1 MLCARSR
8 ASWIVVIATCTLAC
22 TPASPPRDASSASGD
37 APRGDTSA
45 ADGRGDAA
53 GLDPCRVSYPG
64 RPLPPAQTPPWRG
77 GFVRNEALERRIT
90 APIANPATGNPRNM
104 TSVMVVDLD
113 GDGRPEV
120 FYNHPRDVYD
130 ASVFTGQSVWLPLA
144 GDGPRLLPAGVSGC
158 LVAADLDA
166 DGRTDLVCTA
176 PHNLVL
182 WNGID
187 GFSYS
192 RSTPLASDGAVMSAA
207 AWDLDE
213 DGWLDL
219 VLSTWMTPKIVLRN
233 RGARSFE
240 NVTSR
245 WGLLYTGMTWLAS
258 FLDLDRDGRPDVY
271 FANDGD
277 NHENYALRAEGPDA
291 GGEPHFTRF
300 RPTAPTCDYDNLFA
314 TSNASPMG
322 LCAGD
327 VDLDGHDEIVYAT
340 GPDIPVLAWRDSTHG
355 PWFDVHEQMDV
366 IREATTTGATLVPWS
381 PALWDV
387 DHDGR
392 FELIIPT
399 GDDAGFAAT
408 PGRGESV
415 VLFYRGLADGRFEQ
429 VNDRV
434 GLGASG
440 HYSSVVTADLDEDG
454 DLDLLFGGFGQPVRV
469 YDNRVEPAGSH
480 LLLDLRGTVSNTAG
494 LGAIVTTRAGALER
508 RYYYGDRAQPQT
520 QPSRTLDI
528 PLGTSNTLDELRVT
542 WPSGHEQVLRGLMGG
557 YSNVVTEPEW
567 LTVRPATRQL
577 HAGTGETATVTVRP
591 LDASGELRANAR
603 VEIDA
608 LDASA
613 AWVAPTTRA
622 ADGTF
627 SRVLRAGMTE
637 GSAVVRVTIDGQ
649 PARVRPRIWWN

>member
-1 MLCARSR
+1 M
-8 ASWIVVIATCTLAC
+8 AC
-22 TPASPPRDASSASGD
+22 TSASPPGDASSAS
-37 APRGDTSA
+37 
-45 ADGRGDAA
+45 DGGVRGDANVRPGDVRNDVA
-53 GLDPCRVSYPG
+53 ALDPCRVPYPA
-64 RPLPPAQTPPWRG
+64 RPLPAAQTPPLRG
-77 GFVRNEALERRIT
+77 RFVRNEALERRIT
-90 APIANPATGNPRNM
+90 APIQAPVATGNPRNM

-130 ASVFTGQSVWLPLA
+130 PSVHVGESVWLPVA
-144 GDGPRLLPAGVSGC
+144 GDAPSRLLPAGVSGC

-192 RSTPLASDGAVMSAA
+192 RSTMLASDGAVMSAA

-219 VLSTWMTPKIVLRN
+219 VFSTWMTAKIVLRN

-245 WGLLYTGMTWLAS
+245 WGLAYEGMTWLAS

-271 FANDGD
+271 YANDGD
-277 NHENYALRAEGPDA
+277 NHENYALRAEGPGAD
-291 GGEPHFTRF
+291 GEPRFTRF
-300 RPTAPTCDYDNLFA
+300 RPTAPGCDYDNLFG

-322 LCAGD
+322 VCAGD

-340 GPDIPVLAWRDSTHG
+340 GPEIPVLAWRDSTHG

-366 IREATTTGATLVPWS
+366 IRETTTTGATLVPWS

-392 FELIIPT
+392 FELLIAT
-399 GDDAGFAAT
+399 GDDAGFAMT

-415 VLFYRGLADGRFEQ
+415 LLFYRGLADGRFEQ

-440 HYSSVVTADLDEDG
+440 HYLSVVTADVDEDG
-454 DLDLLFGGFGQPVRV
+454 DLDLLLGGFGQPARV
-469 YDNRVEPAGSH
+469 YENRVEPAGSH

-494 LGAIVTTRAGALER
+494 LGAIVTTRAGTLER
-508 RYYYGDRAQPQT
+508 RYFYGDRAHPQA
-520 QPSRTLDI
+520 QPSQTLDI
-528 PLGTSNTLDELRVT
+528 PLGASPTLDELRVT
-542 WPSGHEQVLRGLMGG
+542 WPSGYVQVLRGLMGG
-557 YSNVVTEPEW
+557 FSNVVTEPEW

-577 HAGTGETATVTVRP
+577 HARTDETATVTVRP
-591 LDASGELRANAR
+591 LDASGELRPDAR

-608 LDASA
+608 ITPDAVWA
-613 AWVAPTTRA
+613 TPTTRA

-627 SRVLRAGMTE
+627 SRVLRPGMTE